1 MLVVLINNIMNVLL
15 FVLSVLIPNVFIF
28 RNAVAG
34 SVSLRSESDIYE
46 QICIKPTWRLTR
58 LVSPILSSLGHN

>member
-1 MLVVLINNIMNVLL
+1 MLVVLINNIINVLL

-28 RNAVAG
+28 LNALAG

-46 QICIKPTWRLTR
+46 QICIKPT
-58 LVSPILSSLGHN
+58 